1 MIRRPPISTRT
12 DTLFPYTT
20 LFRSCVH
27 QRQTYRRLRR
37 TGRARRIRRAR
48 PVACRLKPQSFMRAA
63 IIQTTSGIDPAANA
77 HDLVQALAKA
87 AGEGADMA
95 FTHEM
100 CGMLDGK
107 TRSEERGVGKEGVSR
122 CSTRWSP

>member
-1 MIRRPPISTRT
+1 
-12 DTLFPYTT
+12 
-20 LFRSCVH
+20 
-27 QRQTYRRLRR
+27 
-37 TGRARRIRRAR
+37 
-48 PVACRLKPQSFMRAA
+48 MRAA

-95 FTHEM
+95 FTPEM

-107 TRSEERGVGKEGVSR
+107 TARIRETAGKEAVDPMLAAGRQAAASNGGGWDVGSRALEEEGAGRRGNRGVG
-122 CSTRWSP
+122 

>member
-1 MIRRPPISTRT
+1 
-12 DTLFPYTT
+12 
-20 LFRSCVH
+20 
-27 QRQTYRRLRR
+27 
-37 TGRARRIRRAR
+37 
-48 PVACRLKPQSFMRAA
+48 MRAA

-95 FTHEM
+95 FTPEM

-107 TRSEERGVGKEGVSR
+107 TARIREKAVTEADDPMLAAVRQAAASHGLWVHLGSLARKEEGAGRRGNRGFVIAAAGEIDRKTVG
-122 CSTRWSP
+122 